1 MANGTFGLM
10 SPELMQQALQQEQQ
24 KGLMAQANMDP
35 AAYLRYSAGM
45 RGAQAGRDI
54 GSLLGI
60 EDPRLKQARD
70 AQEAYNE
77 ALQLSGGDATTAD
90 FFKAFANSAARR
102 NLPDLALQATTQ
114 ASQVAP
120 KRESPFTKIDI
131 TKFTPESVQSF
142 IDAGATDSARVLLKA
157 KEEEKPAEQRVR
169 ETRINELVTR
179 GYTQQFATDIVDGN
193 IRYEVV
199 PQTGN
204 VRRIDRLTGSVA
216 EVPINN
222 LPPQEQAALLAAE
235 EESEKQTLWDA
246 AEQGTGAWSSLRAG
260 ASRAFGQIPGVP
272 QAQKT
277 EEARQFLFSATNDL
291 ARSLVNNPRFP
302 VAEVERVIREA
313 GTQPSAFDTPELLRS
328 RLKVLDGFLRDRLKT
343 AEQDAANANLPQDV
357 RVAQATNAASIRA
370 FLPKLGVPEQGIGK
384 PPRGVTMEQWR
395 AMTPAQ
401 RDLFKSK

>member
-1 MANGTFGLM
+1 MANGLLTNILGFN
-10 SPELMQQALQQEQQ
+10 PATVQQQRMQQFLAPIQQAQNPYERIGAALGTIGGGALFGMQDPQLQ
-24 KGLMAQANMDP
+24 KASKVNQIMQSSLEGVDITDP
-35 AAYLRYSAGM
+35 TAYRTALLQLAGN
-45 RGAQAGRDI
+45 
-54 GSLLGI
+54 L
-60 EDPRLKQARD
+60 RD
-70 AQEAYNE
+70 AGEPDAALYAASEASKLE
-77 ALQLSGGDATTAD
+77 AKKTKPMAVSPGQQLVNPETGEVIYTA
-90 FFKAFANSAARR
+90 
-102 NLPDLALQATTQ
+102 P
-114 ASQVAP
+114 P
-120 KRESPFTKIDI
+120 K
-131 TKFTPESVQSF
+131 
-142 IDAGATDSARVLLKA
+142 
-157 KEEEKPAEQRVR
+157 EEKPAEQRVR

-179 GYTQQFATDIVDGN
+179 GYSQQFATDIVDGN